1 MNAFLLD
8 VSTINLLT
16 SVCHFFSP
24 YHYYEFYASCSVSK
38 YVTQVPLCF
47 VLQSCLE
54 NIWFY
59 NHETSEM
66 ITFYKNRDRIKDLNL
81 VKNKS
86 HRSLIICWTR
96 RSMPTSSPAAKVW
109 TGSGGQGL
117 ATAAICRAI
126 RVTEGRR
133 GEWFTSA
140 GLQTAGI
147 AYRRGRRGMRAVA
160 GSCGCKHCSTHSAGY
175 TTHHISSRSW
185 CEQGQVITNTLWA
198 VYTIGLTFQN
208 ITQVQM
214 Y

>member
-1 MNAFLLD
+1 
-8 VSTINLLT
+8 
-16 SVCHFFSP
+16 
-24 YHYYEFYASCSVSK
+24 
-38 YVTQVPLCF
+38 
-47 VLQSCLE
+47 
-54 NIWFY
+54 
-59 NHETSEM
+59 
-66 ITFYKNRDRIKDLNL
+66 
-81 VKNKS
+81 
-86 HRSLIICWTR
+86 
-96 RSMPTSSPAAKVW
+96 MPTTCPAAEVW

-185 CEQGQVITNTLWA
+185 CEQGQVITNTLWSRLHYRA
-198 VYTIGLTFQN
+198 YFSKYNTSNYVLNYFIQKYHTHHLNTVFISTHIRYVYDNALYQRSSLFVAFPIRLRSIF
-208 ITQVQM
+208 VLFADLELLQM
-214 Y
+214 RP